1 MTDPNTF
8 RTMTSALE
16 AMSIEERRIL
26 AATFTT
32 DVLARQTLA
41 GRADYTP
48 ADLSR
53 VFAIFDNFRLLSPSI
68 DASAPYRRNGEEHRK
83 VGPEPLGDASGA
95 LAGSLSAALARVDK
109 AEAEAA

>member
-1 MTDPNTF
+1 MTDPHTF
-8 RTMTSALE
+8 RTMSAALE

-32 DVLARQTLA
+32 DTLARQTLA

-48 ADLSR
+48 ADLTR
-53 VFAIFDNFRLLSPSI
+53 VFAIFDNFRMLAPSI

-83 VGPEPLGDASGA
+83 VAPEPLGDAANA
-95 LAGSLSAALARVDK
+95 LPGTLSDALARASK
-109 AEAEAA
+109 ADQEAA